1 MSMIM
6 DNSCYTCRR
15 RRIECEMTEPP
26 CKKCKKAG
34 LECFQKRPFRWVQ
47 GAAFRGKKKVSSV
60 KDASVSVTKL
70 NLESTRRDGSCTR
83 IINYAESIA
92 DDDAS
97 LEYGEDT
104 PGEIRRLRGR
114 CGKSLLMYIYSTNS
128 ANLKTQDLV
137 IFVSTMY

>member
-1 MSMIM
+1 MTDWSSSTKAIIM

-47 GAAFRGKKKVSSV
+47 GAAFRSKKKVSSV
-60 KDASVSVTKL
+60 KDASVSVTKF
-70 NLESTRRDGSCTR
+70 NLDSTRRDAST
-83 IINYAESIA
+83 NAKLKA
-92 DDDAS
+92 NDDAS

-104 PGEIRRLRGR
+104 PGEIL
-114 CGKSLLMYIYSTNS
+114 SSVEMWEVITDIYIFN
-128 ANLKTQDLV
+128 
-137 IFVSTMY
+137 